1 MGNAMSEQVAGIA
14 AEFERVVIKPGSQ
27 PKSVGDPIA
36 ALVSFNYKGIELK
49 VNLYWMIAPGN
60 TQIAGDYN
68 EQFAQQVASQELTL
82 NYESSPAPYPSPSG
96 YYHLSGTFP
105 DLLPKYS
112 LIEWMNSFDCFIGI
126 VRLDTG
132 ELIKGGTRWFDDKYY
147 RVDWREPI
155 EVEVTGLDA
164 SFS

>member
-1 MGNAMSEQVAGIA
+1 MNEQAAGIA

-27 PKSVGDPIA
+27 PKSVGDPIT

-60 TQIAGDYN
+60 TQLAGEYN
-68 EQFAQQVASQELTL
+68 EQFAQQVASQEFTLT
-82 NYESSPAPYPSPSG
+82 YAAIPTPQGAFY
-96 YYHLSGTFP
+96 LSGTFP
-105 DLLPKYS
+105 DLLPQYS
-112 LIEWMNSFDCFIGI
+112 LIEWMNSFDCFFGI
-126 VRLDTG
+126 QRMDTG
-132 ELIKGGTRWFDDKYY
+132 KLLKGGTRWFDDIYY